1 MPFFVNLQG
10 KGFRVKIGDNG
21 AWKRLIANVFNGFLR
36 LFEVE
41 DEVDSG
47 LNSDTSVI
55 DDLDESQLN
64 KASFTR
70 DVFLLRKKTS
80 EEVESR
86 SRILSF
92 WHHKTGDVFHWPI
105 TFVEG
110 SFKLLDVGFPTLS
123 DLITFYQLNALPIP
137 NPDPDGED
145 CKLPK
150 KPLSQ
155 KDFFQLQEWYLPH
168 LSEHQA
174 IQ

>member
-64 KASFTR
+64 KASFTQ

-86 SRILSF
+86 SRILIFFLGACIS
-92 WHHKTGDVFHWPI
+92 
-105 TFVEG
+105 
-110 SFKLLDVGFPTLS
+110 KL
-123 DLITFYQLNALPIP
+123 
-137 NPDPDGED
+137 
-145 CKLPK
+145 
-150 KPLSQ
+150 
-155 KDFFQLQEWYLPH
+155 
-168 LSEHQA
+168 
-174 IQ
+174 